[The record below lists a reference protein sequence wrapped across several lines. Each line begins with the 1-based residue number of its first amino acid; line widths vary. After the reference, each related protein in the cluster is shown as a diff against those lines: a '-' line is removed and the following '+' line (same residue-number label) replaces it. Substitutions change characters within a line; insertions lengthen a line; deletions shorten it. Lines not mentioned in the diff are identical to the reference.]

1 MGRRAAHN
9 IHQLMV
15 KEMYDSEPEFL
26 ELAQFPP
33 MIGIA
38 VGKQAVAYGPEM
50 GTSCGTELMERM
62 FGDDLGR
69 TSRSTWSFQLRIL
82 IFAVVHDHLQL
93 DAVFP

>member
-15 KEMYDSEPEFL
+15 QEMYDSEPEFL
-26 ELAQFPP
+26 ELAPFPP
-33 MIGIA
+33 MIA
-38 VGKQAVAYGPEM
+38 VAIGKQVVAYGPEV

-69 TSRSTWSFQLRIL
+69 TSELNWIVQG
-82 IFAVVHDHLQL
+82 
-93 DAVFP
+93 DADLSSLP